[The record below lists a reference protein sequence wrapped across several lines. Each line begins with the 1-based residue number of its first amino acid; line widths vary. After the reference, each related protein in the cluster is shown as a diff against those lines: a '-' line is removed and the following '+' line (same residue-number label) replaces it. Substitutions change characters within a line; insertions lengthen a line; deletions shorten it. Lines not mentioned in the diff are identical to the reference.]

1 MKTCESILIE
11 QLSLSTRCPEED
23 VALVLFLLK
32 IGALKVRTTEIDI
45 ENVTDETRFN
55 SQEYL
60 SAIQNLIKVVG
71 IERKELIERA

>member
-11 QLSLSTRCPEED
+11 QLSLSTGSPEED

-32 IGALKVRTTEIDI
+32 IGALKLRTTEIDI